1 MPLTGRCAAPVAT
14 RFGSAW
20 FDDAISED
28 ELDRMAGYFNRPDPH
43 LDTLIDR
50 ARMPPRDKLRAIYGG
65 WRSSGS
71 PDQMSTVFALRLEGE
86 LVGFTNL
93 LRQSPDVNY
102 SHWHI
107 LEPEHRAGGLSGT
120 AHRLLLSV

>member
-1 MPLTGRCAAPVAT
+1 MPLTGRCSAPVET
-14 RFGSAW
+14 RHGRAW
-20 FDDAISED
+20 FDDAISET
-28 ELDRMAGYFNRPDPH
+28 ELDRMVDYFQRPDPH

-50 ARMPPRDKLRAIYGG
+50 ARMPGAARLREIYAAGC
-65 WRSSGS
+65 WKGS
-71 PDQMSTVFALRLEGE
+71 PDQMSMLFALRLEGE

-107 LEPEHRAGGLSGT
+107 LEPTHRAADYRGMS
-120 AHRLLLSV
+120 RC